1 MFALADCN
9 NFYASCE
16 RLFAPRLEGQP
27 VVVLSNNDGCVIARS
42 NEAKA
47 LGIAMGAPYFKIEAL
62 LRTNRV
68 AVFSSN
74 CTLYGDLSHRVMQI
88 LASFAPRSEVYSI
101 DECFL
106 DLSGMP
112 WDLTRYGL
120 DIVRTVRQWTGIPV
134 SIGIAPTKTLAKLA
148 NRLAKKGQSA
158 DGPVLDWSRLPAPEA
173 TLAAIPV
180 EDIWGIASR
189 SGARLR
195 QLGIADA
202 RALRDADPKQLR
214 SIFGV
219 VMERI
224 ILELRGLS
232 CLPLEFAPAPQKQI
246 MVSRS
251 FGERLTAREDLHAA
265 VASFAARAAAK
276 LRARQLQAQAQA
288 LSVFIQTS
296 PFDTT
301 RPGYANALTIPLE
314 VPSQDSRLLIDLA
327 VRGLARLYRPG
338 YAYQKAGVLLLDL
351 VPAGLQQA
359 TLFAS
364 ASYDP
369 ARSAALM
376 SAIDLI
382 NQTFGRQT
390 LRFGS
395 EGLSSQWHMRARL
408 KSPAY
413 TTRWADLPRVYAR

>member
-47 LGIAMGAPYFKIEAL
+47 LGIPMGAPYFKIEAL
-62 LRTNRV
+62 IRSHGV

-74 CTLYGDLSHRVMQI
+74 YTLYGDLSRRVMQV
-88 LASFAPRSEVYSI
+88 LATFAPRSEIYSI

-106 DLSGMP
+106 DFTGLPG
-112 WDLTRYGL
+112 DLTAYGL
-120 DIVRTVRQWTGIPV
+120 QLVRTVRQWTGIPV
-134 SIGIAPTKTLAKLA
+134 SLGIAPTKTLAKLA
-148 NRLAKKGQSA
+148 NRMAKKGQGPA
-158 DGPVLDWSRLPAPEA
+158 GPVLDWTRLPAPDA
-173 TLAAIPV
+173 ALAAIPV

-202 RALRDADPKQLR
+202 LALRNAEPKRLR
-214 SIFGV
+214 GVFGV

-224 ILELRGLS
+224 ILELRGIS
-232 CLPLEFAPAPQKQI
+232 CLPLDSAPPPQKQI

-251 FGERLTAREDLHAA
+251 FGERLTAHDDLRAA
-265 VASFAARAAAK
+265 VVSFTARAGEK
-276 LRARQLQAQAQA
+276 LRARRLCAQA
-288 LSVFIQTS
+288 LNVFIHTS

-301 RPGYANALTIPLE
+301 RPVYANALTIPLA
-314 VPSQDSRLLIDLA
+314 VPSQDSGLLIRLA
-327 VRGLARLYRPG
+327 LLGLARLYRSG
-338 YAYQKAGVLLLDL
+338 YAYQKAGVMLLDL

-359 TLFAS
+359 TLFAP
-364 ASYDP
+364 AAYDA
-369 ARSAALM
+369 ARSAPLM
-376 SAIDLI
+376 TVIDRI
-382 NQTFGRQT
+382 NQTYGRQT
-390 LRFGS
+390 IQFGS
-395 EGLSSQWHMRARL
+395 EALSGQWRMRARL

-413 TTRWADLPRVYAR
+413 TTRWAELPQVRAR

>member
-47 LGIAMGAPYFKIEAL
+47 LGIAMGAPYFKIEEL
-62 LRTNRV
+62 IRRQGV

-74 CTLYGDLSHRVMQI
+74 YTLYGDLSRRVMQV
-88 LASFAPRSEVYSI
+88 LAGFAPRCEVYSI

-106 DLSGMP
+106 DFTGLP
-112 WDLTRYGL
+112 DDLTVYGL
-120 DIVRTVRQWTGIPV
+120 QLVRTVRQWTGIPV
-134 SIGIAPTKTLAKLA
+134 SLGIAPTKTLAKLA
-148 NRLAKKGQSA
+148 NRLAKKGHGGT
-158 DGPVLDWSRLPAPEA
+158 GPVLDWARLPAPDA
-173 TLAAIPV
+173 ALAAIPV

-189 SGARLR
+189 SGAKLR

-202 RALRDADPKQLR
+202 LALRNAEPKRLR
-214 SIFGV
+214 AVFGV

-224 ILELRGLS
+224 VLELRGVS
-232 CLPLEFAPAPQKQI
+232 CLPLELAPPPRQQI

-251 FGERLTAREDLHAA
+251 FGVRLTAEDDLRAA
-265 VASFAARAAAK
+265 VASFMARAAEK
-276 LRARQLQAQAQA
+276 LRARQLYAQA
-288 LSVFIQTS
+288 LNVFIHTS
-296 PFDTT
+296 PFDTSRT
-301 RPGYANALTIPLE
+301 GYANALTIPLAA
-314 VPSQDSRLLIDLA
+314 PSQDSQLLIRLA
-327 VRGLARLYRPG
+327 LLGLAKLYRPG

-351 VPAGLQQA
+351 VPAGMQQA
-359 TLFAS
+359 TLFAPPV
-364 ASYDP
+364 AET

-376 SAIDLI
+376 TVIDRI
-382 NQTFGRQT
+382 NQSFGRQT
-390 LRFGS
+390 VRFGS
-395 EGLSSQWHMRARL
+395 EALSTQWKMRARL

-413 TTRWADLPRVYAR
+413 TTRWDELPRVRAG